1 MAWVLSN
8 DDCAKLVPGLSCRQ
22 PVEIRVRIA
31 GPGRWREE
39 AGRVEVWIGGIGLRK
54 RVLAG
59 ADLQDRRLAD
69 RGDRLESIRLVRR
82 GRRRCTRT
90 ALISS

>member
-39 AGRVEVWIGGIGLRK
+39 AGRVEVWIGGLGFA
-54 RVLAG
+54 VLAG

-82 GRRRCTRT
+82 GRRRCART